1 MSIDN
6 IQLPAFL
13 QKAFFKNK
21 LVSKISKPAN
31 NPDNGAKVPVDFLG
45 GNAKNIVFI
54 VLNAEN
60 KFLNDN
66 QLTFTLG
73 LVKACNIS
81 LDDIAVV
88 NFAHHNTINYTTLKN
103 QLSCNKVLSFGVAP
117 ADLDLPFAIPFFQ
130 MQNFQET
137 DYIFCP
143 PLDQLQKDTN
153 AKKQLWSSLQK
164 IFKIDKQK

>member
-13 QKAFFKNK
+13 QKEFFKNK
-21 LVSKISKPAN
+21 LVSKISKPAHN
-31 NPDNGAKVPVDFLG
+31 LSNEDNVLVDFLG
-45 GNAKNIVFI
+45 GNLKNIAFI
-54 VLNAEN
+54 VNSAEN
-60 KFLNDN
+60 KFLNDD
-66 QLTFTLG
+66 QLTFILN

-88 NFAHHNTINYTTLKN
+88 NFAHQNAITYLMLKN
-103 QLSCNKVLSFGVAP
+103 QLSCNKVLSFGVTP

-130 MQNFQET
+130 MQNFRET

-143 PLDQLQKDTN
+143 SLNELQEDTN
-153 AKKQLWSSLQK
+153 AKKKLWASLQK
-164 IFKIDKQK
+164 IFNINKQK